1 VSDQTPSQ
9 RLRTKLNLVHPAVMQ
24 EAEQLWGSPSVV
36 QLYPEYL
43 RTMHSIVRSAVPL
56 MESALERARELAPA
70 DDVAAGLVQYLAHHV
85 DEERGHDQWLLEDL
99 QATGA
104 DPREPL
110 RRIPSPLVAAL
121 VGAQYYWLRHYH
133 PISLIGH
140 IAAIEGYPPPV
151 GFAARLRDLTSYPKE
166 AFRTIAIHER
176 LDIRHRRELWDAID
190 GLPLHREHETMIGIS
205 ALHTMQG
212 AIDVLAGIRASVVI
226 PTQTQVSA

>member
-1 VSDQTPSQ
+1 VSDRTPSQ
-9 RLRTKLNLVHPAVMQ
+9 LLRAKLNLLHPIMMQ
-24 EAEQLWGSPSVV
+24 EARKLWESPLVV
-36 QLYPEYL
+36 QFYPEYL

-56 MESALERARELAPA
+56 MESALERASELAST
-70 DDVAAGLVQYLAHHV
+70 DDVAAGLVRYLAHHV

-99 QATGA
+99 EATGA

-151 GFAARLRDLTSYPKE
+151 GFAARLHDLTGYPKE
-166 AFRTIAIHER
+166 AFRAIAIHER
-176 LDIRHRRELWDAID
+176 LDIRHRQELWDAID
-190 GLPLHREHETMIGIS
+190 GLPLRREHETMMGIS

-212 AIDVLAGIRASVVI
+212 ATDVLAGIRVSALTS
-226 PTQTQVSA
+226 TKNQVSA